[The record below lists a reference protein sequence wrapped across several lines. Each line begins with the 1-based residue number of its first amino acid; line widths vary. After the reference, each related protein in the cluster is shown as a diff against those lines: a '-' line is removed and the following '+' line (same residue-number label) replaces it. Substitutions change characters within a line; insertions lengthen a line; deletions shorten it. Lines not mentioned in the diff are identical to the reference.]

1 MRSSIMVLSQQPHMS
16 VLHLK
21 DWGKE
26 MITLKTVKN
35 VQVLH
40 VDVFLDYPLF
50 LVLRFSKWES
60 SDLICSPDHSQLYQI
75 ES

>member
-21 DWGKE
+21 DWDKE

-40 VDVFLDYPLF
+40 VDVFWIIL
-50 LVLRFSKWES
+50 
-60 SDLICSPDHSQLYQI
+60 CS
-75 ES
+75 